1 MWTGLTSFE
10 FLSSSLSLFFH
21 FFLCED
27 VFGWCFCDDD
37 DNKDFTFLPFL
48 SFSLSLFRVK
58 TRVFVSFHFVSAGL
72 KKNEKTSKN
81 DNKPT
86 KTQQIINDN
95 NIIKAHLKKEKT
107 TQKRTLKS
115 RHD

>member
-1 MWTGLTSFE
+1 M
-10 FLSSSLSLFFH
+10 
-21 FFLCED
+21 
-27 VFGWCFCDDD
+27 
-37 DNKDFTFLPFL
+37 
-48 SFSLSLFRVK
+48 
-58 TRVFVSFHFVSAGL
+58 
-72 KKNEKTSKN
+72 KKKTSKN